1 MQYLK
6 LLRRPLARSFSSE
19 VATVSEADAIKS
31 KRWTQTVTPWNA
43 RPDLVPAEENAVTA
57 KNTKGFVGQLAGTPP
72 DFLKRRAR
80 IYRRARQTT
89 SSSSEKTKAWKIE
102 FNHQRKINYI
112 IYHFIFFIGS
122 FFFVVVCGFLC
133 FLASCTDST
142 TRSCNQTYLATVARS
157 MEQ

>member
-1 MQYLK
+1 MFHLK
-6 LLRRPLARSFSSE
+6 LLRRPLSRAFSSE

-43 RPDLVPAEENAVTA
+43 RPDLVPAEDNAVTA

-102 FNHQRKINYI
+102 FNNQRKI
-112 IYHFIFFIGS
+112 IYMIFY
-122 FFFVVVCGFLC
+122 FFFWFVFFCNPFVAC
-133 FLASCTDST
+133 ASLPRRTDST
-142 TRSCNQTYLATVARS
+142 TRLCNQTYLANAARS

>member
-1 MQYLK
+1 MRPGRAGFFAKQGCVGHVLLSLQIKVTKSFSIKPLMLK
-6 LLRRPLARSFSSE
+6 LLRRPLARAFSSE

-43 RPDLVPAEENAVTA
+43 RPDLVPAEDNAVTA

-102 FNHQRKINYI
+102 FNNQRKI
-112 IYHFIFFIGS
+112 IYYMIFY
-122 FFFVVVCGFLC
+122 FFLWFVFFL
-133 FLASCTDST
+133 
-142 TRSCNQTYLATVARS
+142 
-157 MEQ
+157 

>member
-112 IYHFIFFIGS
+112 IIFIFFIW
-122 FFFVVVCGFLC
+122 FVFL
-133 FLASCTDST
+133 
-142 TRSCNQTYLATVARS
+142 
-157 MEQ
+157 